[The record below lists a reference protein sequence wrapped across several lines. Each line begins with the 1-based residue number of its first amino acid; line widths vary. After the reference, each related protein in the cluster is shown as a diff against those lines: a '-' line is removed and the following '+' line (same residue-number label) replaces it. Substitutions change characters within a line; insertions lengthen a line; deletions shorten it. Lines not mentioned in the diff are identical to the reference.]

1 MMWWR
6 MLHLSLHLVLGLAIC
21 ALRFPFIDGERRGRY
36 IRWFSRRLLRVCG
49 IHLHMPHHPVHEPA
63 ALVVA
68 NHVSWLDIFVLN
80 ALYPC
85 QFVAKLEIR
94 GWPLLGWLSHQ
105 AGTVFIARGKRRDV
119 RRVFEGLV
127 AHLQAGQR
135 VAFFPE
141 GVVASQGKLLPFHA
155 NLFEAA
161 IDAKVPVQ
169 PYALVYRDGA
179 GQYHPAVEYAGDISF
194 RHSLFAVLRAEA
206 IHAEVLAVPMLPSQG
221 VLRREL
227 AVQAQAAIG
236 AALGLPAATA
246 AAPAPDQADD
256 GANSP
261 QPEQDRPSRL
271 DAS

>member
-1 MMWWR
+1 MMLWR
-6 MLHLSLHLVLGLAIC
+6 LLHLILHIVLGLALC
-21 ALRFPFIDGERRGRY
+21 ALRFPFIDGERRGRH

-49 IHLHMPHHPVHEPA
+49 IHLHMPQHPLHEPA

-68 NHVSWLDIFVLN
+68 NHISWLDIFVLN
-80 ALYPC
+80 ALHPC

-127 AHLQAGQR
+127 SHLQAGQR

-141 GVVASQGKLLPFHA
+141 GAVASQGRLLPFHA

-161 IDAKVPVQ
+161 IDAGVPVQ
-169 PYALVYRDGA
+169 PYALRYLDA
-179 GQYHPAVEYAGDISF
+179 DGQYHPAVEYAGDITF
-194 RHSLFAVLRAEA
+194 RHSLFAILRAEA
-206 IHAEVLAVPMLPSQG
+206 IHAELMAAPMIQSSE

-227 AVQAQAAIG
+227 AQQAQVAIG
-236 AALGLPAATA
+236 DLLR
-246 AAPAPDQADD
+246 QAD
-256 GANSP
+256 S
-261 QPEQDRPSRL
+261 
-271 DAS
+271 